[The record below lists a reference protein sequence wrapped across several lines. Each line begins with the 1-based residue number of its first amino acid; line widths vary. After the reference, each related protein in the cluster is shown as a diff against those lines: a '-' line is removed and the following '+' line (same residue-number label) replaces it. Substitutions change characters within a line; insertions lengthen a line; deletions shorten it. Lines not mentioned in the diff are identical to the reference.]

1 MPLSDVKSIT
11 AEGSDRATMGASYI
25 DQLRARYAYDNYV
38 NGMAVQQ
45 LMADAAV
52 IALNRA
58 FGFGPVRAAKFLDA
72 MNQAATDMADL
83 IMEDTNDTE
92 YSRTKID
99 NELRSIVGEENFTPW
114 DERYKAAINP
124 NRGNREQ
131 RRARKKRSRL

>member
-1 MPLSDVKSIT
+1 
-11 AEGSDRATMGASYI
+11 MGMNYI
-25 DQLRARYAYDNYV
+25 DQIQARYAYDNYV

-52 IALNRA
+52 IGLNRA
-58 FGFGPVRAAKFLDA
+58 FGFGPVRAAKFLAA
-72 MNQAATDMADL
+72 MAEAAADMSDL
-83 IMEDTNDTE
+83 IIEDTNDTE

-114 DERYKAAINP
+114 EERYKAAINP